1 MNSNFPS
8 GCPEEQKLLDYLAGE
23 LGPGAAREVE
33 RHLEACTDCA
43 LRADELSRDFADVER
58 AMEVELPLPPLR
70 QAAALA
76 RLRGHMEEYEATRG
90 ARAYPIPVGGTLA
103 RIAFVAAGAILLIGG
118 ATAVYFGWD
127 EPALTA
133 EQVLDRAQESISA
146 SSTRPSMT
154 TYEVEIAQ
162 LEPVSVTRKHQLVIW
177 TDPSSGGYT
186 SQLRDPDGLLRH
198 AVWRR
203 GSDVPAF
210 AYDRV
215 AGDALTRVDR
225 TVPERPPTLLASMGN
240 DIDCDLLASGF
251 ARWLEA
257 RRWHP
262 LRVSLDFALLVSD
275 DATVRLE
282 RSGGVVLVV
291 AQKQHGGLRAE
302 VTLAL
307 DSESYEPHWLQIH
320 FSSPQGESTFKLVQN
335 EVRLIAA
342 AHLDSSVFEARVP
355 YRGALRDRSSP
366 VPQPRSEPAPD
377 GPNPQVVE
385 VRLRHALHAAGAC
398 LGEPVEVVRGADG
411 MPALRGIV
419 GTMDTKKAILAALER
434 SDVLDSVPVDIRT
447 REEAVRDHG
456 HRPDFDETPFVRPNL
471 QASRSSARSTS
482 IRGLVL
488 AADLTAHFR
497 AAEPLKSADSLE
509 QDLSAFAEEAVE
521 RAEDLMR
528 RAWALRRL
536 AERYG
541 SGNGETVPPEAA
553 DLVRGMYRDH
563 LHGLGTSAGANA
575 DWTLPVLHAIANAR
589 GVEERA
595 PEPASG
601 SAVPAS
607 SWPEAWLSLFEAA
620 SSIHRDTLALLTVR
634 LDVTEAPASEA
645 GRGDS
650 ADVEDI
656 EHTLRRLLGTSRGLR
671 PQIARIADAFAAGT
685 HSAAP
690 AALLEQ
696 GTRR

>member
-1 MNSNFPS
+1 M
-8 GCPEEQKLLDYLAGE
+8 LLDYLAGE
-23 LGPGAAREVE
+23 LGPRAARAVE
-33 RHLEACTDCA
+33 LHLQACTDCA
-43 LRADELSRDFADVER
+43 LRADELSQDFADVER
-58 AMEVELPLPPLR
+58 ALEVELPLPPLR

-76 RLRGHMEEYEATRG
+76 RLRGQVEAYEATRG
-90 ARAYPIPVGGTLA
+90 AWQYPMPAGGTLA
-103 RIAFVAAGAILLIGG
+103 RIALVAAVAILLIGG
-118 ATAVYFGWD
+118 AVALYFGWD

-133 EQVLDRAQESISA
+133 EQVLDRAQESISV
-146 SSTRPSMT
+146 SSTRPSMA

-177 TDPSSGGYT
+177 TDPSSGGYA
-186 SQLRDPDGLLRH
+186 SQLRDPNGSLRH

-203 GSDVPAF
+203 EAGVPAV

-240 DIDCDLLASGF
+240 DIDCDRLASGF
-251 ARWLEA
+251 AQWLEA

-262 LRVSLDFALLVSD
+262 LRVSRDFALLASD

-282 RSGGVVLVV
+282 RSGGVVFVV
-291 AQKQHGGLRAE
+291 AQKQQGGLRAE

-307 DSESYEPHWLQIH
+307 DAESYEPHWLQIH
-320 FSSPQGESTFKLVQN
+320 FRSQQGESTFKLVQN

-342 AHLDSSVFEARVP
+342 SHLDASVFEARIP
-355 YRGALRDRSSP
+355 SQGALRDRSAPAS
-366 VPQPRSEPAPD
+366 QPRSEPAPD
-377 GPNPQVVE
+377 RPNPQVVE
-385 VRLRHALHAAGAC
+385 ARLRHAVHGAGAC
-398 LGEPVEVVRGADG
+398 LSEPVEVVHGADG

-419 GTMDTKKAILAALER
+419 GTADMKRAILAALER
-434 SDVLDSVPVDIRT
+434 SEGLDAVRVDIRT
-447 REEAVRDHG
+447 RHEAVRDG
-456 HRPDFDETPFVRPNL
+456 GYRPDFDEIRLAPPRLEAGRP
-471 QASRSSARSTS
+471 SAPRAPL
-482 IRGLVL
+482 RGLVL
-488 AADLTAHFR
+488 ASDLTAYFR
-497 AAEPLKSADSLE
+497 AADPLKSADSLE

-528 RAWALRRL
+528 CAWALRRL

-541 SGNGETVPPEAA
+541 SGDGETLPPEAA

-563 LHGLGTSAGANA
+563 LHGLGTSAAASA
-575 DWTLPVLHAIANAR
+575 DWTVPVLSAIANAR
-589 GVEERA
+589 GAGERA
-595 PEPASG
+595 PEAASR

-607 SWPEAWLSLFEAA
+607 SWPEAFLSLFEAA

-634 LDVTEAPASEA
+634 LDVTETPASAA
-645 GRGDS
+645 GGDDS

-656 EHTLRRLLGTSRGLR
+656 DDTLRRLLETSRALG
-671 PQIARIADAFAAGT
+671 PKIARIADTFAASS
-685 HSAAP
+685 HPAP
-690 AALLEQ
+690 KALLDR